1 VSMPSPFNVEVA
13 GAGLR
18 AMSAE
23 WFSFNGINRH
33 EGAQIMH
40 SLAEYGKAPADEA
53 WVYRCVALKAG
64 FAQSVPL
71 LVELRDGSGWMRAEE
86 SNDGAALDLQGL
98 LDDVNPVN
106 MNGSDLKAWSVA
118 ATSVW
123 GETYWRKVR
132 GRFGGAPQ
140 ELFWL
145 RSPDLEPKKGRVWID
160 TYEYHPTSG
169 ATESY
174 PARDIVPFRR
184 LNLEDPTRGLSP
196 LASARYDIA
205 VNRQAAEWQAE
216 VLANWGIP
224 PLYWQI
230 PKDADFSPQDQ
241 SLVRRALRAL
251 RGPRNQGKTPI
262 VPQGLEA
269 KVISLSPKDADWL
282 ASRKV
287 SRMTICAVEGVPLV
301 LAGDDDKNTVY
312 ANLRDAERVFG
323 RYMITELDWL
333 ADGMNGWLVP
343 DFDPARPGRRRIRI
357 RFDYSEIESLQ
368 APLEDR
374 KRSAQ
379 AEVDRGLMGRRE
391 YRTLYRIGSAQSPM
405 PDSVPE
411 FVELKTLLP
420 LGDVPAGTETDPT
433 AVDQPAADSPFD
445 QIVDDAGAAD
455 ALRTIGRALY
465 RHAAVR
471 AWVADPGSELDA
483 AALIGANVS
492 RETSSQIEAG
502 LRRRDSATQI
512 ADQLTGA
519 RA

>member
-1 VSMPSPFNVEVA
+1 MPSPFHVDVA
-13 GAGLR
+13 GGGLR
-18 AMSAE
+18 AMSPE
-23 WFSFNGINRH
+23 WFSFNGINRQD
-33 EGAQIMH
+33 GAQVMH

-71 LVELRDGSGWMRAEE
+71 LAEVRDGSGWVRAEE
-86 SNDGAALDLQGL
+86 TNDGAALDLQGL

-140 ELFWL
+140 ELYWL
-145 RSPDLEPKKGRVWID
+145 RSPDLTPKKGRVWIES
-160 TYEYHPTSG
+160 YEYKPTG
-169 ATESY
+169 EAGETFY
-174 PARDIVPFRR
+174 PKDIVPFRR

-196 LASARYDIA
+196 LSAARYDIS
-205 VNRQAAEWQAE
+205 VNRQASEWQAE

-230 PKDADFSPQDQ
+230 PKDADFTPQDT
-241 SLVRRALRAL
+241 SLVKRALRAL

-269 KVISLSPKDADWL
+269 KVLSLSPKDADWL

-312 ANLRDAERVFG
+312 ANLRDAERIFA

-343 DFDPARPGRRRIRI
+343 DFDPSRPGRRRIRL
-357 RFDYSEIESLQ
+357 RFDYSAIEALQ
-368 APLEDR
+368 PPLREDYLAWQSWLDRETATPNEARRHFKIGPDVAWGNVPLVRAGAAPPTDTPED
-374 KRSAQ
+374 
-379 AEVDRGLMGRRE
+379 D
-391 YRTLYRIGSAQSPM
+391 
-405 PDSVPE
+405 
-411 FVELKTLLP
+411 ELKQRLAM
-420 LGDVPAGTETDPT
+420 GEDPPPDDEDPE
-433 AVDQPAADSPFD
+433 A
-445 QIVDDAGAAD
+445 DDAVAAD
-455 ALRTIGRALY
+455 ALRAIGRRLY
-465 RHAAVR
+465 RHPAVR
-471 AWVADPGSELDA
+471 AWIAAPGSSLNVVDVV
-483 AALIGANVS
+483 GAPVS
-492 RETSSQIEAG
+492 SATAISIEAG

>member
-1 VSMPSPFNVEVA
+1 MTMPSPLDLETA
-13 GAGLR
+13 GAGIR

-23 WFSFNGINRH
+23 WFAFNGINRN
-33 EGAQIMH
+33 EGAQVMR
-40 SLAEYGKAPADEA
+40 SLADYGRAPADEA

-71 LVELRDGSGWMRAEE
+71 LVEVRDGSGWITADAT
-86 SNDGAALDLQGL
+86 SDGAALDLQGL

-145 RSPDLEPKKGRVWID
+145 RSPDLTPNKGRVWID
-160 TYEYHPTSG
+160 SYDYQPSGGAAETYL
-169 ATESY
+169 
-174 PARDIVPFRR
+174 ARDIVPFRR

-196 LASARYDIA
+196 LASARFDIA

-230 PKDADFSPQDQ
+230 PKDADFTPQDQ

-269 KVISLSPKDADWL
+269 KILSLNPKDADWL
-282 ASRKV
+282 SSRKI

-312 ANLRDAERVFG
+312 ANLRDAERIFA

-333 ADGMNGWLVP
+333 ADGVNGWLVP
-343 DFDPARPGRRRIRI
+343 DFDPSKPGRRRIRV
-357 RFDYSEIESLQ
+357 RFDYGQIEALQ
-368 APLEDR
+368 APLREDYLAWQSWLDR
-374 KRSAQ
+374 KVAVPNEARRHFKIGPDVPWGNDPLLSTTVATTDSP
-379 AEVDRGLMGRRE
+379 EVDEDKQRQAMGE
-391 YRTLYRIGSAQSPM
+391 EP
-405 PDSVPE
+405 
-411 FVELKTLLP
+411 
-420 LGDVPAGTETDPT
+420 
-433 AVDQPAADSPFD
+433 AVDEEPDLEGA
-445 QIVDDAGAAD
+445 VAAD
-455 ALRTIGRALY
+455 ALRAVGRGLY
-465 RHAAVR
+465 RHPAVR
-471 AWVADPGSELDA
+471 SWIANPSAPLDA
-483 AALIGANVS
+483 AALLGRRPAEPTRI
-492 RETSSQIEAG
+492 QIEAG
-502 LRRRDSATQI
+502 LRRRDSAGQI
-512 ADQLTGA
+512 AESLSEGA